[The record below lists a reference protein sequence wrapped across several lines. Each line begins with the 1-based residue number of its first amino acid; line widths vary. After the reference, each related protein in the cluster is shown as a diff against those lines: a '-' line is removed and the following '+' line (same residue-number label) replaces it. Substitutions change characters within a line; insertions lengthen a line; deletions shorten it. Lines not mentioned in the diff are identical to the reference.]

1 MTVGYYAIQTWMFE
15 QLTKVFSILLTPS
28 LRKFSSAFP
37 LSNLQRGMD
46 PSLHSKFNQ
55 IHFLQLIDLIYCSF
69 PSQFAGGERVWA
81 EKSSVNNGS
90 INRRNNWGNFFF
102 LSFSFVRYGYFGSDT
117 AYLIHLRDKMVESG
131 AVEMFFT
138 SDSPAGVG
146 DRGSIPGVLQTANFN
161 NGPDSQFD
169 ALVISTFYRENCIF
183 GFVLIAFCV

>member
-90 INRRNNWGNFFF
+90 INRRNNWRNFFFF
-102 LSFSFVRYGYFGSDT
+102 LSLLLGT
-117 AYLIHLRDKMVESG
+117 AISVLTRPIWYTWEIKWSSLVQWKCFLHQIVPLASVIVAPSPESYKQ
-131 AVEMFFT
+131 
-138 SDSPAGVG
+138 
-146 DRGSIPGVLQTANFN
+146 L
-161 NGPDSQFD
+161 
-169 ALVISTFYRENCIF
+169 ISTTGRI
-183 GFVLIAFCV
+183 LSSMPL